1 MGGVPCLACP
11 KGISGEC
18 IIPMM
23 TCPNA
28 RLPRAR
34 VTADKRPPTDRPAFP
49 LACLSGLW
57 QRPPWPLSRP
67 ELEPAAQEAPTVQGR
82 AHGQ

>member
-1 MGGVPCLACP
+1 MSGMSEGYIGGVHHPDDDL
-11 KGISGEC
+11 
-18 IIPMM
+18 
-23 TCPNA
+23 PNA

-34 VTADKRPPTDRPAFP
+34 VTADKRPPTDRPASP